1 MFAVGIAGEIFAH
14 LVHPRF
20 ANISVTTTPAVSQ
33 GKILNADVSRFTR
46 MHADGDT
53 HLMIRLIAYG
63 PCPVNHTDPSALLT
77 WQITAARGYFR
88 FLAVWDG

>member
-1 MFAVGIAGEIFAH
+1 MFAVGIAEEIFAH

-33 GKILNADVSRFTR
+33 RKILNADVSRFTR

-63 PCPVNHTDPSALLT
+63 PCPVNHTDPSAKLSLK
-77 WQITAARGYFR
+77 ILADCGD
-88 FLAVWDG
+88 FLMPPIW